1 METCANF
8 LREDIG
14 TRFWPNCNFEWY
26 LAVSEVNTDLAS
38 GHFQND
44 GLVQPSLDVEE
55 LFKYSDLRI
64 KLGLNCWIMDD
75 LIELLKY
82 LFMSLVRK
90 LQ

>member
-1 METCANF
+1 MTKFRPE
-8 LREDIG
+8 
-14 TRFWPNCNFEWY
+14 CNFEWY

-55 LFKYSDLRI
+55 LCKYSALRI
-64 KLGLNCWIMDD
+64 KLGLNWWIMDD